1 MFSSLSLLFSPKAV
15 ILFFFHSLFWKNV
28 LKSKL
33 IFPALLLFFSAPSEA
48 PHLVTAY
55 NYSSTSLVVRW
66 SHLLEKQF
74 QGQPIGYKIAYYS
87 DESENNRNVVRL
99 NYTTNTTTLT
109 NLTVYTKYVIN
120 VSAVSSGGI
129 GPSNT
134 VKARTDARGTD
145 GSNIIFRVNNG

>member
-1 MFSSLSLLFSPKAV
+1 M
-15 ILFFFHSLFWKNV
+15 
-28 LKSKL
+28 
-33 IFPALLLFFSAPSEA
+33 
-48 PHLVTAY
+48 Y
-55 NYSSTSLVVRW
+55 YDSSTSLVVRW

-134 VKARTDARGTD
+134 VKARTDARGTN
-145 GSNIIFRVNNG
+145 GSNIIFRVSNG